1 MMKIVIIDVLPGIL
15 YLLGAILLVVLIIL
29 VIKLIKTVTKVN
41 KVASE
46 VEEKVHSLNGLFNV
60 IDNATDKLSLFSDKF
75 VDIIAGLFTGWFKK
89 RKEKNI
95 EKEENEEDE

>member
-1 MMKIVIIDVLPGIL
+1 MKIVIIDVLPGIL

-46 VEEKVHSLNGLFNV
+46 VEEKVNSLNGLFNV
-60 IDNATDKLSLFSDKF
+60 IDNATDRLSSVSDRF
-75 VDIIAGLFTGWFKK
+75 VDAIAGFVSNIFRK
-89 RKEKNI
+89 RKNKDI
-95 EKEENEEDE
+95 EKEDEEDE

>member
-1 MMKIVIIDVLPGIL
+1 MKIVIIDVLPGIL

-46 VEEKVHSLNGLFNV
+46 VEAKVDSLNGLFNV
-60 IDNATDKLSLFSDKF
+60 IDNATDKLSFVSDRF
-75 VDIIAGLFTGWFKK
+75 VDLIAGFFTGWFKK
-89 RKEKNI
+89 KKNKNI
-95 EKEENEEDE
+95 EKEEEEDE